1 MFIEFEENIN
11 IDNFHKLSKSV
22 KTIIFSERTDILE
35 RIVSSMITKKRFE
48 HSLSVARVSKELAI
62 AHNYDGDKAYL
73 AGILHDITKSL
84 TKDQHL
90 SYLKYYDPD
99 KTGCPEPVLHS
110 YSAKYFIK
118 EKLNYYDDEVL
129 EAIYHHT
136 DGLSNGKLAKILY
149 IADKREPL
157 RGLDPYILNL
167 AYQDLNRA
175 FIELKE
181 DVKEYLSN
189 RNE

>member
-1 MFIEFEENIN
+1 MAIKTYSYKNDKN
-11 IDNFHKLSKSV
+11 KSLSK
-22 KTIIFSERTDILE
+22 E
-35 RIVSSMITKKRFE
+35 E
-48 HSLSVARVSKELAI
+48 HL
-62 AHNYDGDKAYL
+62 DYL
-73 AGILHDITKSL
+73 R
-84 TKDQHL
+84 
-90 SYLKYYDPD
+90 YYDQD
-99 KTGCPEPVLHS
+99 KMECPEPILHS

-136 DGLSNGKLAKILY
+136 DGLSNGKLSKILY

-157 RGLDPYILNL
+157 RGLDPHILNL
-167 AYQDLNRA
+167 AYTDLNKA

-181 DVKEYLSN
+181 DVKEYLAN

>member
-1 MFIEFEENIN
+1 ME
-11 IDNFHKLSKSV
+11 
-22 KTIIFSERTDILE
+22 
-35 RIVSSMITKKRFE
+35 
-48 HSLSVARVSKELAI
+48 
-62 AHNYDGDKAYL
+62 
-73 AGILHDITKSL
+73 
-84 TKDQHL
+84 
-90 SYLKYYDPD
+90 
-99 KTGCPEPVLHS
+99 CPEPILHS

-136 DGLSNGKLAKILY
+136 DGLSNGKLSKILY

-157 RGLDPYILNL
+157 RGLDPHILNL
-167 AYQDLNRA
+167 AYTDLNKA

-181 DVKEYLSN
+181 DVKEYLAN